1 MLERTLGY
9 QIGKTIT
16 QGVMFPL
23 GKKAM
28 GGLAT
33 GTFAMGRAGF
43 NTVRQAN
50 WQGGWQTV
58 QAQGKYVWGNRR
70 EIAGRMRRGSKA
82 AYGATLGRDVKFYR
96 GMGGKFLKRATG
108 PLLSAGFIGYEIS
121 QGKNAAE
128 GIMKGGVEAGALA
141 AGATGAAIGAGA
153 LSFIPGVGTLIGGF
167 IGFGLGYSGVHKLLD
182 PGFTTRATPEFE
194 NVYMNRRALTMR
206 QASMMEL
213 AKTSRSAFGNE
224 ASMMH
229 LR

>member
-9 QIGKTIT
+9 QIGKTFT
-16 QGVMFPL
+16 QGIMFPL
-23 GKKAM
+23 GKKTI

-33 GTFAMGRAGF
+33 GAVAMGRAGI
-43 NTVRQAN
+43 NTARKAN

-58 QAQGKYVWGNRR
+58 QAQGRYVWGNRK
-70 EIAGRMRRGSKA
+70 EIATRVQRGTKA
-82 AYGATLGRDVKFYR
+82 AYGSTIGRDVKFYR
-96 GMGGKFLKRATG
+96 GSGKMIGKALG
-108 PLLSAGFIGYEIS
+108 PALSAAFIGYEVS

-128 GIMKGGVEAGALA
+128 GVMKGGVEAGALA
-141 AGATGAAIGAGA
+141 AGSAGAAIGAGA
-153 LSFIPGVGTLIGGF
+153 LSFIPGVGTLVGGF

-182 PGFTTRATPEFE
+182 PGFTTRTAPKFE

-213 AKTSRSAFGNE
+213 SKTSRAAFGNE

>member
-9 QIGKTIT
+9 KIGKTLT

-70 EIAGRMRRGSKA
+70 EIASRVRRGTKA
-82 AYGATLGRDVKFYR
+82 AYGSTLGRDVKFYR
-96 GMGGKFLKRATG
+96 GSGKLLGKALG
-108 PLLSAGFIGYEIS
+108 PALSLGFIGYEVS

-128 GIMKGGVEAGALA
+128 GVMKGGVEAGALA

-153 LSFIPGVGTLIGGF
+153 LSFIPGVGTLIGSF

-182 PGFTTRATPEFE
+182 PGFTTRETPKFE

-213 AKTSRSAFGNE
+213 AKTSRAAFGNE